1 MAAELIADFIASV
14 DRGPDRSAILDVASG
29 RTTTCASI
37 LRDAVALAGRL
48 DDLLPEDAVVML
60 HGPGG
65 AAYWS
70 GLLAIFGTGRRLLP
84 VGLETSARDRAKLH
98 AAHRVDAIV
107 ETDPGAAWVDAS
119 VEVDL
124 HDQRH
129 LHVDAASTP
138 LDSGGI
144 DRLGRGGTASLLL
157 RSSGTTGRP
166 SVALRTAAALDRVSR
181 TLVDILELRDEDEI
195 LATLPMQHAY
205 GIEHGVFAPMR
216 AGAMV
221 RHQAGFDLGPGVEA
235 LGNGVTVF
243 PGVPVTLEAAARVG
257 RRGSALRLAYSA
269 GSSLPASVREGFEA
283 AWGCPT
289 GNLYGATELG
299 TITFGLGGDDRVV
312 DGVSVRVASVVD
324 EDAGETPVTSHTG
337 SGELVVRSDAMFA
350 GYLDTR
356 DARVE
361 PGRRIDGHFRTGDLG
376 TVHEHGRV
384 EITGRAKIQFDVGG
398 LKVNP
403 AEVESILMEHP
414 AIREIAV
421 VPLPLTETVTRV
433 RVVVVA
439 EDAEDAASRNA
450 IQRDLAEIAKRELAP
465 HQRPRTCEFL
475 DELPRTL
482 TGKLLRGRLMEMV
495 GGSEG

>member
-14 DRGPDRSAILDVASG
+14 DRGPDRPAILDIASG
-29 RTTTCASI
+29 RARTRAGI
-37 LRDAVALAGRL
+37 LRDAVALAQRL
-48 DDLLPEDAVVML
+48 DDVAPEDAVVML

-84 VGLETSARDRAKLH
+84 VGTETSARDRAKLH
-98 AAHRVDAIV
+98 AAHQVDVVV
-107 ETDPGAAWVDAS
+107 ETDPRNPCGDGPAESRLHVEDAS
-119 VEVDL
+119 STL
-124 HDQRH
+124 
-129 LHVDAASTP
+129 DATA
-138 LDSGGI
+138 I
-144 DRLGRGGTASLLL
+144 DRLGRGGAASLLL

-166 SVALRTAAALDRVSR
+166 SVALRTAVALDRVSK
-181 TLVDILELRDEDEI
+181 TLADVLELQDEDEI

-216 AGAMV
+216 TGALV

-235 LGNGVTVF
+235 LGDGVTVF

-257 RRGSALRLAYSA
+257 RPGSALRLAYSA
-269 GSSLPASVREGFEA
+269 GSSLPDSVREGFES
-283 AWGCPT
+283 AWDCPT

-299 TITFGLGGDDRVV
+299 TITFGVGGDDRAVS
-312 DGVSVRVASVVD
+312 GVSVRVASTVD
-324 EDAGETPVTSHTG
+324 EDAGRLPVVTDTG
-337 SGELVVRSDAMFA
+337 AGELVVRSDAMFA
-350 GYLDTR
+350 GYQDTR
-356 DARVE
+356 DATVD
-361 PGRRIDGHFRTGDLG
+361 PGRRLEGHFRTGDLG
-376 TVHEHGRV
+376 TVHEDGRV

-403 AEVESILMEHP
+403 TEVESVLMEHP
-414 AIREIAV
+414 SIREIAV

-439 EDAEDAASRNA
+439 EGADDPAARAA
-450 IQRDLAEIAKRELAP
+450 IQRDLAGIAKRELAP
-465 HQRPRTCEFL
+465 HQRPRTCDFL

-495 GGSEG
+495 IGTDG

>member
-14 DRGPDRSAILDVASG
+14 DRGPDRPAILDIASG
-29 RTTTCASI
+29 RTATRSSI
-37 LRDAVALAGRL
+37 LRDVVALARRL
-48 DDLLPEDAVVML
+48 DDVAPEDAVVML

-70 GLLAIFGTGRRLLP
+70 GLLATFGTGRRLLP
-84 VGLETSARDRAKLH
+84 VGVETSARDRAKLH
-98 AAHRVDAIV
+98 AAHRVDVVI
-107 ETDPGAAWVDAS
+107 ETDPRTSWDDAPEDAHLL
-119 VEVDL
+119 VEP
-124 HDQRH
+124 
-129 LHVDAASTP
+129 ASIG
-138 LDSGGI
+138 LDTAGI

-166 SVALRTAAALDRVSR
+166 AVALRTAAALDRVSKI
-181 TLVDILELRDEDEI
+181 LVDILELHHEDEI

-216 AGAMV
+216 AGASV

-243 PGVPVTLEAAARVG
+243 PGVPVTLEAASRVG
-257 RRGSALRLAYSA
+257 RPGSALRLAYSA
-269 GSSLPASVREGFEA
+269 GSSLPTSVREGFEA
-283 AWGCPT
+283 AWDCPT

-299 TITFGLGGDDRVV
+299 TITFGVGGDDRMVP
-312 DGVSVRVASVVD
+312 GVSVRVASVVD
-324 EDAGETPVTSHTG
+324 EDAGEIPVATNSG

-350 GYLDTR
+350 GYQDTR
-356 DARVE
+356 DAILE

-376 TVHEHGRV
+376 TVDEDGRV

-403 AEVESILMEHP
+403 TEVESVLMEHP
-414 AIREIAV
+414 SIREVAV

-439 EDAEDAASRNA
+439 EGADDPATRATILN
-450 IQRDLAEIAKRELAP
+450 DLSGIAKRELAP
-465 HQRPRTCEFL
+465 HQRPRTCDFL

-495 GGSEG
+495 TEVDG

>member
-1 MAAELIADFIASV
+1 MAAELIADFIATV
-14 DRGPDRSAILDVASG
+14 ERAPDRIAMLDVASG
-29 RTTTCASI
+29 RTMTRASI
-37 LRDAVALAGRL
+37 LRDAVAIAGRL
-48 DDLLPEDAVVML
+48 DDLAPEDAVVML

-65 AAYWS
+65 PGYWS

-84 VGLETSARDRAKLH
+84 VGIETSARDRAKLH
-98 AAHRVDAIV
+98 AAHRVDVVV
-107 ETDPGAAWVDAS
+107 ETDPQRPWAEAPVAS
-119 VEVDL
+119 PL
-124 HDQRH
+124 HH
-129 LHVDAASTP
+129 LHADAASIP
-138 LDSGGI
+138 LDTGGI
-144 DRLGRGGTASLLL
+144 DRLGRGRAASLLL

-166 SVALRTAAALDRVSR
+166 SVALRTAAAIDRVSK
-181 TLVDILELRDEDEI
+181 TLVDVLELHEADEM

-216 AGAMV
+216 VGAMV

-235 LGNGVTVF
+235 LGDGVTVF
-243 PGVPVTLEAAARVG
+243 PGVPVTLEAASRVG

-299 TITFGLGGDDRVV
+299 TIAFGFGGDDRVV
-312 DGVSVRVASVVD
+312 SGVSVRVASVVD
-324 EDAGETPVTSHTG
+324 EDAGEIPVTTETG
-337 SGELVVRSDAMFA
+337 AGELVVRSDAMFA
-350 GYLDTR
+350 GYQDTR
-356 DARVE
+356 NATVD

-376 TVHEHGRV
+376 TVRKDGRV

-403 AEVESILMEHP
+403 AEVESVLMEHP

-439 EDAEDAASRNA
+439 ANAGDPASRQA
-450 IQRDLAEIAKRELAP
+450 IQRDLAAIAKRELAP
-465 HQRPRTCEFL
+465 HQRPRTCDFL

-482 TGKLLRGRLMEMV
+482 TGKLLRGKLMEMM
-495 GGSEG
+495 GGSDG

>member
-1 MAAELIADFIASV
+1 VAAELIADFIASV
-14 DRGPDRSAILDVASG
+14 DRGPDRPAILDIASG
-29 RTTTCASI
+29 RTATRSSI
-37 LRDAVALAGRL
+37 LRDAVALARRL
-48 DDLLPEDAVVML
+48 DDVAPEDAVVML

-70 GLLAIFGTGRRLLP
+70 GLLATFGTGRRLLP
-84 VGLETSARDRAKLH
+84 VGVETSARDRAKLH
-98 AAHRVDAIV
+98 AAHRVDVVI
-107 ETDPGAAWVDAS
+107 ETDPRTSWDDAPEDAHLL
-119 VEVDL
+119 VEP
-124 HDQRH
+124 
-129 LHVDAASTP
+129 ASIG
-138 LDSGGI
+138 LDTAGI

-166 SVALRTAAALDRVSR
+166 AVALRTAAALDRVSK
-181 TLVDILELRDEDEI
+181 TLVDILELHHEDEI

-216 AGAMV
+216 AGASV

-243 PGVPVTLEAAARVG
+243 PGVPVTLEAASRVG
-257 RRGSALRLAYSA
+257 RPGSALRLAYSA
-269 GSSLPASVREGFEA
+269 GSSLPTSVREGFEA
-283 AWGCPT
+283 AWDCPT

-299 TITFGLGGDDRVV
+299 TITFGVGGDDRMVP
-312 DGVSVRVASVVD
+312 GVSVRVASVVD
-324 EDAGETPVTSHTG
+324 EDAGEIPVATNTG

-350 GYLDTR
+350 GYQDTR
-356 DARVE
+356 DAILE

-376 TVHEHGRV
+376 TVDEDGRV

-403 AEVESILMEHP
+403 TEVESVLMEHP
-414 AIREIAV
+414 SIREVAV

-439 EDAEDAASRNA
+439 EGADDPATRATILN
-450 IQRDLAEIAKRELAP
+450 DLSGIAKRELAP
-465 HQRPRTCEFL
+465 HQRPRTCDFL

-495 GGSEG
+495 TEVDG